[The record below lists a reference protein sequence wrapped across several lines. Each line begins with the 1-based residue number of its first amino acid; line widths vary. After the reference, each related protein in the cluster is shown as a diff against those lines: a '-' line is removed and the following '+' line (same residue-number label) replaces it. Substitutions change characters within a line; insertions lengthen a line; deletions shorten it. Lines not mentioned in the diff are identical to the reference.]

1 VSTGGGTKAIVA
13 ALVANLGIAASK
25 FVAFAVTGSASMA
38 SEGVHSLADSGNQL
52 LLLVGGRR
60 AQRAADTEHPFGYGR
75 SRYIYAFIVS
85 IVLFSIG
92 GLYAVYEG
100 SHKILHPSELSS
112 PQWAIGVLAVAVV
125 LEGFSL
131 RTAVREA
138 DHVRSGLGWW
148 QFVRHAKAPELP
160 VVLLEDT
167 GAILG
172 LVVALVGVC
181 LATLTDNARWDG
193 AGSLTIGLLL
203 VVIAIILAT
212 EMNSLLIGEAGS
224 RADVDAIRA
233 ALEAGDDVRRVIHL
247 KTLHLGPEE
256 LLVAA
261 KIAVA
266 HDDTARAVAAA
277 IDAAEVR
284 VRSAVPIARVIYLEP
299 DIDRSP

>member
-1 VSTGGGTKAIVA
+1 VSSGGGTKAIVA
-13 ALVANLGIAASK
+13 ALVANVGIAASK

-60 AQRAADTEHPFGYGR
+60 AKRSADTEHPFGYGR

-112 PQWAIGVLAVAVV
+112 PQWAIGVLAVAIV

-131 RTAVREA
+131 RTAVRETN
-138 DHVRSGLGWW
+138 HVRAGLSWW

-172 LVVALVGVC
+172 LIVALVGVS
-181 LATLTDNARWDG
+181 LATVTDNARWDG
-193 AGSLTIGLLL
+193 VGSLTIGLLL

-233 ALEAGDDVRRVIHL
+233 ALEAGDDVLRVIHL

-266 HDDTARAVAAA
+266 HDDTAQAVATA

-284 VRSAVPIARVIYLEP
+284 VRGAVPIARVIYLEP